1 MPDPINMSQED
12 QDRLAAE
19 MRGGISQGPLA
30 KQAIEAQNI
39 ANANQA
45 VASSDAPV
53 GGSIIPPVTTTVGE
67 NIDQTVNPGG
77 VSAQDLATIQQAKS
91 LYEPAPQIPVTPTPS
106 NAALMPTL
114 NQPINVGT
122 SSGQIIG
129 SHGVYVDP
137 GFVAPWGA
145 MMQKKAAQDEQTNLA
160 LKQQH
165 LAKKARDKAFKF
177 EKPKFKVKDPGFQKN
192 LNETATS
199 TINSYTDQAKELYG
213 QDWQAALKTDT
224 RLGREFQSAMDGLNV
239 VARNAD
245 LMTDKFAEIKAGI
258 KDGSTYYD
266 PGVLEAFREYEQ
278 AMGRFEKGDV
288 TALAGMRQK
297 LERIDGEMELNNFL
311 NDSGILSNVVAEV
324 TGGTGISGMQDFMK
338 LRTTDRKSYDKNI
351 NAMVKNVRKAKGL
364 DSSYTEADI
373 RNALEGHFQ
382 NKSKSKT
389 TLKSKSKGGRGGLKI
404 DPANTVFQEGNKPVV
419 VSSVDSSGN
428 RTEST
433 YDSVSALPMPQKKGG
448 VKFEGA
454 KSVDSNGNLHEIADI
469 VSLNPVSSQVMEYTE
484 DGETKYKKVVATE
497 VTKEQVVMVPGKDE
511 VLGETLY
518 NNDGTVKMV
527 PHKDG
532 KKETVTE
539 TIMLDAESSE
549 DQLRDKYGDDYY
561 DQFEKNYS
569 KFSNPSSLQ
578 QAISEF
584 GQAKYNQLSAEMKKE
599 FDNTYK

>member
-30 KQAIEAQNI
+30 NQAIEAQNI

-45 VASSDAPV
+45 VTSSDTPV
-53 GGSIIPPVTTTVGE
+53 GGSVIPQATTTVGQ

-91 LYEPAPQIPVTPTPS
+91 LYTPAQQIPVTPTPS

-145 MMQKKAAQDEQTNLA
+145 MMQRQAAQDQQTNLA
-160 LKQQH
+160 LKQQQ
-165 LAKKARDKAFKF
+165 LAKQARDKAFKF
-177 EKPKFKVKDPGFQKN
+177 EKPKFEVQDPGFQKN

-199 TINSYTDQAKELYG
+199 TINSYVDQAKELYG

-239 VARNAD
+239 IVRNAD
-245 LMTDKFAEIKAGI
+245 LMTEKFAEIKAGI

-278 AMGRFEKGDV
+278 AMGRFKKGDV
-288 TALAGMRQK
+288 KALGEMRQK
-297 LERIDGEMELNNFL
+297 LQRIDGEMELNNFL
-311 NDSGILSNVVAEV
+311 SDSGILTNVVAEV
-324 TGGTGISGMQDFMK
+324 TGRTGISGMQDFMK

-351 NAMVKNVRKAKGL
+351 NAMVENVRKAKGL

-373 RNALEGHFQ
+373 RTALEGHFQ

-389 TLKSKSKGGRGGLKI
+389 TLKPKPKGGRGGLKMEDKDI
-404 DPANTVFQEGNKPVV
+404 KIQKGGTSVVISSKDAEGKDIETTFNVASRMPVNTV
-419 VSSVDSSGN
+419 
-428 RTEST
+428 
-433 YDSVSALPMPQKKGG
+433 KGG
-448 VKFEGA
+448 IKSEGI
-454 KSVDSNGNLHEIADI
+454 KIVTDQFGGTQEIADI
-469 VSLNPVSSQVMEYTE
+469 ANLNITSFGNVIYQDPEE
-484 DGETKYKKVVATE
+484 GKFGDLKYKKIATAEMEVEVPEMKSDGLGGVTPTGNMTTE
-497 VTKEQVVMVPGKDE
+497 VR
-511 VLGETLY
+511 
-518 NNDGTVKMV
+518 TVQ
-527 PHKDG
+527 
-532 KKETVTE
+532 
-539 TIMLDAESSE
+539 IDAEEAE
-549 DQLRDKYGDDYY
+549 DVLRNYYGDKVIDAH
-561 DQFEKNYS
+561 N
-569 KFSNPSSLQ
+569 
-578 QAISEF
+578 
-584 GQAKYNQLSAEMKKE
+584 KE
-599 FDNTYK
+599 NERLNKSRASTKGPQEGNEQETQEGTAVFRNGTWVLK

>member
-30 KQAIEAQNI
+30 NQAIEAQNI

-45 VASSDAPV
+45 VTSSDTPV
-53 GGSIIPPVTTTVGE
+53 GGSVIPQATTTVGQ

-91 LYEPAPQIPVTPTPS
+91 LYTPAQQIPVTPTPS

-145 MMQKKAAQDEQTNLA
+145 MMQRQAAQDQQTNLA
-160 LKQQH
+160 LKQQQ
-165 LAKKARDKAFKF
+165 LAKQARDKAFKF
-177 EKPKFKVKDPGFQKN
+177 EKPKFEVQDPGFQKS

-199 TINSYTDQAKELYG
+199 TINSYVDQAKELYG

-239 VARNAD
+239 IVRNAD
-245 LMTDKFAEIKAGI
+245 LMTEKFAEIKAGI

-288 TALAGMRQK
+288 KALGEMRQK
-297 LERIDGEMELNNFL
+297 LQRIDGEMELNNFL
-311 NDSGILSNVVAEV
+311 SDSGILTNVVAEV
-324 TGGTGISGMQDFMK
+324 TGRTGISGMQDFMK

-351 NAMVKNVRKAKGL
+351 NAMVENVRKAKGL

-373 RNALEGHFQ
+373 RTALEGHFQ

-389 TLKSKSKGGRGGLKI
+389 TLKPKPKGGRGGLKMEDKDI
-404 DPANTVFQEGNKPVV
+404 KIQKGGTSVVISSKDAEGKDIETTFNVASRMPVNTV
-419 VSSVDSSGN
+419 
-428 RTEST
+428 
-433 YDSVSALPMPQKKGG
+433 KGG
-448 VKFEGA
+448 IKSEGI
-454 KSVDSNGNLHEIADI
+454 KIVTDQFGGTQEIADI
-469 VSLNPVSSQVMEYTE
+469 ANLNITSFGNVIYQDPEE
-484 DGETKYKKVVATE
+484 GKFGDLKYKKIATAEMEVQVPEMKNDGLGGVTPTGNMTTE
-497 VTKEQVVMVPGKDE
+497 VR
-511 VLGETLY
+511 
-518 NNDGTVKMV
+518 TVQ
-527 PHKDG
+527 
-532 KKETVTE
+532 
-539 TIMLDAESSE
+539 IDAEEAE
-549 DQLRDKYGDDYY
+549 DVLRNYYGDKVIDAH
-561 DQFEKNYS
+561 N
-569 KFSNPSSLQ
+569 
-578 QAISEF
+578 
-584 GQAKYNQLSAEMKKE
+584 KE
-599 FDNTYK
+599 NERLNKSRASTKGPQEGNEQETQEGTAVFRNGTWVLK

>member
-30 KQAIEAQNI
+30 NQAIEAQNI

-45 VASSDAPV
+45 VTSSDTPV
-53 GGSIIPPVTTTVGE
+53 GGSVIPQATTTVGQ

-91 LYEPAPQIPVTPTPS
+91 LYTPAQQIPVTPTPS

-145 MMQKKAAQDEQTNLA
+145 MMQRQAAQDQQTNLA
-160 LKQQH
+160 LKQQQ
-165 LAKKARDKAFKF
+165 LAKQARDKAFKF
-177 EKPKFKVKDPGFQKN
+177 EKPKFEVQDPGFQKS

-199 TINSYTDQAKELYG
+199 TINSYVDQAKELYG

-239 VARNAD
+239 IVRNAD
-245 LMTDKFAEIKAGI
+245 LMTEKFAEIKAGI

-266 PGVLEAFREYEQ
+266 PGVLKAFREYEQ
-278 AMGRFEKGDV
+278 AMGRFKKGDV
-288 TALAGMRQK
+288 KALGEMRQK
-297 LERIDGEMELNNFL
+297 LQRIDGEMELNNFL
-311 NDSGILSNVVAEV
+311 SDSGILTNVVAEV
-324 TGGTGISGMQDFMK
+324 TGRTGISGMQDFMK

-351 NAMVKNVRKAKGL
+351 NAMVENVRKAKGL

-373 RNALEGHFQ
+373 RTALEGHFQ

-389 TLKSKSKGGRGGLKI
+389 TLKPKPKGGRGGLKMEDKDI
-404 DPANTVFQEGNKPVV
+404 KIQKGGTSVVISSKDAEGKDIETTFNVASRMPVNTV
-419 VSSVDSSGN
+419 
-428 RTEST
+428 
-433 YDSVSALPMPQKKGG
+433 KGG
-448 VKFEGA
+448 IKSEGI
-454 KSVDSNGNLHEIADI
+454 KIVTDQFGGTQEIADI
-469 VSLNPVSSQVMEYTE
+469 ANLNITSFGNVIYQDPEE
-484 DGETKYKKVVATE
+484 GKFGDLKYKKIATAEMEVEVPEMKSDGLGGVTPTGNMTTE
-497 VTKEQVVMVPGKDE
+497 VR
-511 VLGETLY
+511 
-518 NNDGTVKMV
+518 TVQ
-527 PHKDG
+527 
-532 KKETVTE
+532 
-539 TIMLDAESSE
+539 IDAEEAE
-549 DQLRDKYGDDYY
+549 DVLRNYYGDKVIDAH
-561 DQFEKNYS
+561 N
-569 KFSNPSSLQ
+569 
-578 QAISEF
+578 
-584 GQAKYNQLSAEMKKE
+584 KE
-599 FDNTYK
+599 NERLNKSRASTKGPQEGNEQETQEGTAVFRNGTWVLK

>member
-30 KQAIEAQNI
+30 NQAIEAQNI

-45 VASSDAPV
+45 VTSSDTPV
-53 GGSIIPPVTTTVGE
+53 GGSVIPQATTTVGQ

-91 LYEPAPQIPVTPTPS
+91 LYTPAQQIPVTPTPS

-145 MMQKKAAQDEQTNLA
+145 MMQRQAAQDQQTNLA
-160 LKQQH
+160 LKQQQ
-165 LAKKARDKAFKF
+165 LAKQARDKAFKF
-177 EKPKFKVKDPGFQKN
+177 EKPKFEVQDPGFQKS

-199 TINSYTDQAKELYG
+199 TINSYVDQAKELYG

-239 VARNAD
+239 VVRNAD
-245 LMTDKFAEIKAGI
+245 LMTEKFAEIKAGI

-278 AMGRFEKGDV
+278 AMGRFKKGDV
-288 TALAGMRQK
+288 KALGEMRQK
-297 LERIDGEMELNNFL
+297 LQRIDGEMELNNFL
-311 NDSGILSNVVAEV
+311 SDSGILTNVVAEV
-324 TGGTGISGMQDFMK
+324 TGRTGISGMQDFMK

-351 NAMVKNVRKAKGL
+351 NAMVENVRKAKGL

-373 RNALEGHFQ
+373 RTALEGHFQ

-389 TLKSKSKGGRGGLKI
+389 TLKPKPKGGRGGLKMEDKDI
-404 DPANTVFQEGNKPVV
+404 KIQKGGTSVVISSKDAEGKDIETTFNVASRMPVNTV
-419 VSSVDSSGN
+419 
-428 RTEST
+428 
-433 YDSVSALPMPQKKGG
+433 KGG
-448 VKFEGA
+448 IKSEGI
-454 KSVDSNGNLHEIADI
+454 KIVTDQFGGTQEIADI
-469 VSLNPVSSQVMEYTE
+469 ANLNITSFGNVIYQDPEE
-484 DGETKYKKVVATE
+484 GKFGDLKYKKIATAEMEVEVPEMKSDGLGGVTPTGNMTTE
-497 VTKEQVVMVPGKDE
+497 VR
-511 VLGETLY
+511 
-518 NNDGTVKMV
+518 TVQ
-527 PHKDG
+527 
-532 KKETVTE
+532 
-539 TIMLDAESSE
+539 IDAEEAE
-549 DQLRDKYGDDYY
+549 DVLRNNYGDKVIDAH
-561 DQFEKNYS
+561 N
-569 KFSNPSSLQ
+569 
-578 QAISEF
+578 
-584 GQAKYNQLSAEMKKE
+584 KE
-599 FDNTYK
+599 NERLNKSRASTKGPQEGNEQETQEGTAVFRNGTWVLK